1 MKLRKFIFFAVTALM
16 LSSFQCLYAQNASF
30 PLSTTGGF
38 TINPQ
43 NREES
48 RAFFNAVFNA
58 SEGTEINWTGDV
70 AFCQAGTTS
79 SEFKDAVLIRLNY
92 FRAMAGVPANVT
104 FTNDFNAMAQ
114 EAALIMSAND
124 ELSHFPPDSW
134 DCFSF
139 DGSEAAASSNLSIRR
154 SGWDAVFGQMQDNGE
169 SNQSVGHRRW
179 ILYPQTQIMGTGDIP
194 DTTQFDAANAL
205 WVFDS
210 NYFEPRPST
219 REEFVAWP
227 PPGNV
232 PFQVVFP
239 RWSFSFPDADFSSAT
254 VTMLQGRNSV
264 PVTIESFEDG
274 AGENTLVWVPY
285 NLNPNSKFE
294 RFPQPSSDTTY
305 TVAVNN
311 VMIRGSP
318 RNFSYNVNVIDPSIT
333 GPDSVFPSITGPS
346 KVSIGNN
353 NNFQFSTIN
362 FATGYQ
368 VRQSPIQ
375 NFTYVE
381 GAENGFTEV
390 NASISEGYSGL
401 STQVKASG
409 ISSFYLAHPT
419 PEDQILV
426 LERVIIPSATSTLS
440 FSSRLGYATEDQIA
454 RVQISLNNGITWQDI
469 YAQEGTDDPGEFNF
483 NRRSISLSDFTNRSI
498 IIRFNYSYTR
508 GGFYYPQT
516 DDNVGWFIDN
526 ITVSDA
532 TELIDSTTIDL
543 GITSSFDFLPP
554 ASGIYALEVRGIGW
568 ESFPL
573 EFGPAHIVQV
583 IEAEANNELIVDG
596 SGVVVGENIRHPS
609 GNVFDQVLLTSQHI
623 KLKARAGRITRA
635 SFMDHNLDIVQV
647 EFSGAGTFT
656 INLDPNN
663 FTPARFPPL
672 YNQQVKY
679 VTGTASIVIEGA
691 DASTFFSVFTVGK
704 INAVN
709 QALFRSGTYYDAQ
722 ADIKLLEVVNSVG
735 FGGMQLANAVFSGS
749 NGKVGVDSRD
759 VPIAVRLTIGDIDAS
774 GDATPYLL
782 FGKGSFTTRA
792 NNSGLRITGGDL
804 LQSNGASIVAISE
817 ARDLTSQDNYKS
829 DGTWVSRKE
838 IRGTFDF
845 IDKPDEIYLKGYA
858 PNSLLGKT
866 YEFDAFAYN
875 TGELSLTF
883 TFNNDTSG
891 KFKMISERY
900 EIDNIDYHFTNTGRF
915 NYRVDS
921 RDPNKAYLTLDIVT
935 ISVDSLGI
943 TLLNDGVETVADE
956 IGIELSKSME
966 IELTFFNSV
975 SGKFYSTSTL
985 TDNSLY
991 EDSGKFKEL

>member
-79 SEFKDAVLIRLNY
+79 SKFKDAVLIRINY

-104 FTNDFNAMAQ
+104 FSNDFNAMAQ

-139 DGSEAAASSNLSIRR
+139 DGSEAAASSNLSLGRN
-154 SGWDAVFGQMQDNGE
+154 GWDAVFGQMQDNGE

-194 DTTQFDAANAL
+194 YTTQSDAANAL

-210 NYFEPRPST
+210 NYVEPRPSI

-239 RWSFSFPDADFSSAT
+239 RWSFSYPDADFSSAT

-274 AGENTLVWVPY
+274 AGENTLVWDPY
-285 NLNPNSKFE
+285 NLNHNSGFE
-294 RFPQPSSDTTY
+294 SFPQPSSDTTY

-409 ISSFYLAHPT
+409 ISSFHLVHPT

-426 LERVIIPSATSTLS
+426 LERVIVPSATSTLS

-454 RVQISLNNGITWQDI
+454 RVQISLNNGTTWQDI
-469 YAQEGTDDPGEFNF
+469 YALEGTDSFGELNF
-483 NRRSISLSDFTNRSI
+483 NKRSVSLSKFAKRSI

-508 GGFYYPQT
+508 GGFYYSQT
-516 DDNVGWFIDN
+516 DDDVGWFIDN

-532 TELIDSTTIDL
+532 TELIDSTIIDL
-543 GITSSFDFLPP
+543 GITSLFNFLPP
-554 ASGIYALEVRGIGW
+554 ASGMFALQVRGIGW
-568 ESFPL
+568 ETFPL

-609 GNVFDQVLLTSQHI
+609 GNIFNQVLLTGRYI
-623 KLKARAGRITRA
+623 KLKARPGQITRV
-635 SFMDHNLDIVQV
+635 SFMDENEDLVQV
-647 EFSGAGTFT
+647 EFSGSGTFT
-656 INLDPNN
+656 VTLDTAT
-663 FTPARFPPL
+663 FLGPAFPRR
-672 YNQQVKY
+672 YNQRIKY
-679 VTGTASIVIEGA
+679 VTGKPSIVIEEA
-691 DASTFFSVFTVGK
+691 DSTTFFSIFTVGR

-709 QALFRSGTYYDAQ
+709 QALFPSGQFYDAE
-722 ADIKLLEVVNSVG
+722 ADVKLVEVINSTG
-735 FGGMQLANAVFSGS
+735 FGGMQLSNTVFSGRM
-749 NGKVGVDSRD
+749 GKVGIDARD
-759 VPIAVRLTIGDIDAS
+759 VPIAVRLTVGDIDAKD
-774 GDATPYLL
+774 DAVPYLL
-782 FGKGSFTTRA
+782 FGPGSFTSSA

-804 LQSNGASIVAISE
+804 FQTNGAEIVAIYE
-817 ARDLTSQDNYKS
+817 AASLISQANVRS
-829 DGTWVSRKE
+829 DGSNMPVLA
-838 IRGTFDF
+838 IRGNFDY
-845 IDKPDEIYLKGYA
+845 ID
-858 PNSLLGKT
+858 
-866 YEFDAFAYN
+866 
-875 TGELSLTF
+875 
-883 TFNNDTSG
+883 
-891 KFKMISERY
+891 
-900 EIDNIDYHFTNTGRF
+900 
-915 NYRVDS
+915 
-921 RDPNKAYLTLDIVT
+921 
-935 ISVDSLGI
+935 
-943 TLLNDGVETVADE
+943 
-956 IGIELSKSME
+956 
-966 IELTFFNSV
+966 
-975 SGKFYSTSTL
+975 
-985 TDNSLY
+985 
-991 EDSGKFKEL
+991 

>member
-1 MKLRKFIFFAVTALM
+1 MKLRKLIFFAVTALM
-16 LSSFQCLYAQNASF
+16 LSSFQCLYAYDTSF

-38 TINPQ
+38 TINTQ

-104 FTNDFNAMAQ
+104 FSNNFNAMAQ

-139 DGSEAAASSNLSIRR
+139 DDSEAASSSNLYLGR
-154 SGWDAVFGQMQDNGE
+154 SGWDAVYGYMEDYGE
-169 SNQSVGHRRW
+169 SNLRVGHRRW

-205 WVFDS
+205 WVIDS
-210 NYFEPRPST
+210 NYFEPRFST

-239 RWSFSFPDADFSSAT
+239 RWSFSYPDADFSSAT

-285 NLNPNSKFE
+285 NLDPNLSGE
-294 RFPQPSSDTTY
+294 IFPQPSSDTTY
-305 TVAVNN
+305 TVTVNN
-311 VMIRGSP
+311 VMIRGVP
-318 RNFSYNVNVIDPSIT
+318 RNFTYNVNVIDPSVT
-333 GPDSVFPSITGPS
+333 GPDSIFPTITGPS
-346 KVSIGNN
+346 KTLISNST
-353 NNFQFSTIN
+353 NFQFSTIG

-368 VRQSPIQ
+368 VRQSPGQ

-381 GAENGFTEV
+381 GAENGFKEV
-390 NASISEGYSGL
+390 NASISDGYSGL

-483 NRRSISLSDFTNRSI
+483 NRRSISLSDFTKRSI

-508 GGFYYPQT
+508 GGYYYPQT

-532 TELIDSTTIDL
+532 TELIDSTTIDI

-554 ASGIYALEVRGIGW
+554 ASGMYALEVRGIGW

-609 GNVFDQVLLTSQHI
+609 GNVFDQVLLTGQYI
-623 KLKARAGRITRA
+623 KLKAKPKQITRV
-635 SFMDHNLDIVQV
+635 SFMDENEDIVQV
-647 EFSGAGTFT
+647 EFSGNGTFT
-656 INLDPNN
+656 INLDP
-663 FTPARFPPL
+663 TTYLPPALPPR
-672 YNQQVKY
+672 YNQTVRY
-679 VTGTASIVIEGA
+679 VTGKASVVIEGA
-691 DASTFFSVFTVGK
+691 DATTFFSIFTVGR
-704 INAVN
+704 INSVN
-709 QALFRSGTYYDAQ
+709 QALFPVGQVYDAL
-722 ADIKLLEVVNSVG
+722 ANVKLVEVINSTG
-735 FGGMQLANAVFSGS
+735 FGGMQLANAVFSG
-749 NGKVGVDSRD
+749 NDGKVGIDARGVS
-759 VPIAVRLTIGDIDAS
+759 ILVRLTVGDIDAS
-774 GDATPYLL
+774 RNAVPYLL
-782 FGKGSFTTRA
+782 FGSGSFTIPA
-792 NNSGLRITGGDL
+792 GNFGLRIPGGDL
-804 LQSNGASIVAISE
+804 RQSNNTSIVVSE
-817 ARDLTSQDNYKS
+817 GKSTTTGFEILISQDGFKS
-829 DGTWVSRKE
+829 DNTHRPVQV
-838 IRGTFDF
+838 INATFSNEAG
-845 IDKPDEIYLKGYA
+845 DEI
-858 PNSLLGKT
+858 
-866 YEFDAFAYN
+866 DV
-875 TGELSLTF
+875 
-883 TFNNDTSG
+883 D
-891 KFKMISERY
+891 IS
-900 EIDNIDYHFTNTGRF
+900 
-915 NYRVDS
+915 YR
-921 RDPNKAYLTLDIVT
+921 
-935 ISVDSLGI
+935 
-943 TLLNDGVETVADE
+943 
-956 IGIELSKSME
+956 
-966 IELTFFNSV
+966 
-975 SGKFYSTSTL
+975 
-985 TDNSLY
+985 
-991 EDSGKFKEL
+991 

>member
-1 MKLRKFIFFAVTALM
+1 MKLRKLIFYAVTALM
-16 LSSFQCLYAQNASF
+16 LSSFQCLYAYDASF

-92 FRAMAGVPANVT
+92 FRAMAGVPANIT
-104 FTNDFNAMAQ
+104 FSNNFNAMAQ

-139 DGSEAAASSNLSIRR
+139 DGSEAASSSNLYLGR
-154 SGWDAVFGQMQDNGE
+154 SGWDAVYGYMEDNGE
-169 SNQSVGHRRW
+169 NNRPVGHRRW

-194 DTTQFDAANAL
+194 YTTQSDAANAL

-210 NYFEPRPST
+210 NYVEPRPST

-239 RWSFSFPDADFSSAT
+239 RWSFSYPDADFSSAT

-285 NLNPNSKFE
+285 NLDLNSGSE
-294 RFPQPSSDTTY
+294 SFPQPSSDTTY
-305 TVAVNN
+305 TVTVNN

-333 GPDSVFPSITGPS
+333 GLDSIFPTITGPS
-346 KVSIGNN
+346 KTPISNST
-353 NNFQFSTIN
+353 NFQFSTID
-362 FATGYQ
+362 FAPGYQ
-368 VRQSPIQ
+368 VRQSPVQ

-381 GAENGFTEV
+381 GAENGFTAV
-390 NASISEGYSGL
+390 NASISNGYSGL

-409 ISSFYLAHPT
+409 ISSFHLAHPT

-440 FSSRLGYATEDQIA
+440 FSSRLGYAGEDQVA

-469 YAQEGTDDPGEFNF
+469 YAQEGTDDSGELNF
-483 NRRSISLSDFTNRSI
+483 NSRSISLSDFTNRSI
-498 IIRFNYSYTR
+498 IIRFIYSISTDGYY
-508 GGFYYPQT
+508 FYYPQT
-516 DDNVGWFIDN
+516 GDNVGWFIDN

-543 GITSSFDFLPP
+543 GITSSFDFVPP

-568 ESFPL
+568 ETFPL

-583 IEAEANNELIVDG
+583 IEAEVNNELIVDG

-609 GNVFDQVLLTSQHI
+609 GNVFDQVLLTGQYI
-623 KLKARAGRITRA
+623 KLKAKPNQITRV
-635 SFMDHNLDIVQV
+635 SFMDETEDIVQI
-647 EFSGAGTFT
+647 EFSGNGTFT
-656 INLDPNN
+656 INLDPG
-663 FTPARFPPL
+663 TYLPPALPPR
-672 YNQQVKY
+672 YNQTVRY
-679 VTGTASIVIEGA
+679 VTGKASVVIEGA
-691 DASTFFSVFTVGK
+691 DATTFFSIFTVGR
-704 INAVN
+704 INSVN
-709 QALFRSGTYYDAQ
+709 QALFPVGQVYDAL
-722 ADIKLLEVVNSVG
+722 ADVKLVEVINSTG
-735 FGGMQLANAVFSGS
+735 FGGMQLANAVFSG
-749 NGKVGVDSRD
+749 NDGKVGVDARG
-759 VPIAVRLTIGDIDAS
+759 VPIWVRLTVGDIDAS
-774 GDATPYLL
+774 RNAVAYLL
-782 FGKGSFTTRA
+782 FGSGSFTIPA
-792 NNSGLRITGGDL
+792 GNFGLRIPGGDL
-804 LQSNGASIVAISE
+804 RQSNNTSIVVAEGKSTTTGFETLISQDGFKSDNTHRPVQVIDATFSNGA
-817 ARDLTSQDNYKS
+817 
-829 DGTWVSRKE
+829 G
-838 IRGTFDF
+838 
-845 IDKPDEIYLKGYA
+845 DEI
-858 PNSLLGKT
+858 
-866 YEFDAFAYN
+866 DV
-875 TGELSLTF
+875 
-883 TFNNDTSG
+883 D
-891 KFKMISERY
+891 IS
-900 EIDNIDYHFTNTGRF
+900 
-915 NYRVDS
+915 YR
-921 RDPNKAYLTLDIVT
+921 
-935 ISVDSLGI
+935 
-943 TLLNDGVETVADE
+943 
-956 IGIELSKSME
+956 
-966 IELTFFNSV
+966 
-975 SGKFYSTSTL
+975 
-985 TDNSLY
+985 
-991 EDSGKFKEL
+991 